1 MCRCGPECAATAAVR
16 ASCCRFAASAAG
28 GAFGLHF
35 SVQLAGVGVVAPADA
50 GAVVDEFV
58 AEAFCQLLNGAEVA
72 QLVE

>member
-1 MCRCGPECAATAAVR
+1 MCRCSGPECAATAAG
-16 ASCCRFAASAAG
+16 CG